1 MSDTRRRLDELRRAV
16 YASDREVLSK
26 LEERARSSSE
36 IRALLEDEAVSLDVD
51 ERAWMDDLLSRS
63 DGVWPEAALRRIF
76 STIRA
81 EARALE
87 HPARVAYAGPVGSF
101 AALAAEGQFGS
112 GAEYIEALTVTGA
125 LGEVARERADYAV
138 FAFESSVDGLVQS
151 AIAALT
157 ESELVV
163 VGEMIDRARYG
174 VLSATGNQSDIEKLY
189 STGVA
194 QAECQATLA
203 REFPRASVID
213 VRSPK
218 MACELAT
225 DDHSSAAVV
234 PAPTG
239 ERMGLRSVKDNVGDF
254 PELRFRFAIAA
265 ARPAARSGNDTT
277 CLVFS
282 VGDTPG
288 ALFGVLRHFA
298 ERDVNLKRLQSRPAA
313 SQSWDYLFYAEVTGH
328 ASDRGLVTAL
338 EAIKRDTP
346 FLKVLGSFPAAE

>member
-1 MSDTRRRLDELRRAV
+1 MSETRRRLDELKKAI
-16 YASDREVLSK
+16 YAADRELLSK
-26 LEERARSSSE
+26 LEERARSSIE
-36 IRALLEDEAVSLDVD
+36 IRALLKDEAPSIDVD
-51 ERAWMDDLLSRS
+51 ERAWMEDLLARS
-63 DGVWPEAALRRIF
+63 DGEWPEASLRRIF

-87 HPARVAYAGPVGSF
+87 RPARVAYAGPEGSF
-101 AALAAEGQFGS
+101 AALAAEAQFGT
-112 GAEYIEALTVTGA
+112 GGEYIEAPTVAAA
-125 LGEVARERADYAV
+125 LGEVSRQRADYAV

-163 VGEMIDRARYG
+163 VAETIDPARYS
-174 VLSATGNQSDIEKLY
+174 VLSGTGNAADVEKLY
-189 STGVA
+189 STGNA
-194 QAECQATLA
+194 QAACESALA

-218 MACELAT
+218 MACELAVE
-225 DDHSSAAVV
+225 DHSSAAVV
-234 PAPTG
+234 PTATG
-239 ERMGLRSVKDNVGDF
+239 ERMALRSVKENVGEF
-254 PELRFRFAIAA
+254 PELSYRYAVAA
-265 ARPAARSGNDTT
+265 SRPAARSGNDTT

-288 ALFGVLRHFA
+288 ALFAVLRHFA
-298 ERDVNLKRLQSRPAA
+298 ERDVNLKRMQSRPAK
-313 SQSWDYLFYAEVTGH
+313 SQGWDYLFYAEVTGH